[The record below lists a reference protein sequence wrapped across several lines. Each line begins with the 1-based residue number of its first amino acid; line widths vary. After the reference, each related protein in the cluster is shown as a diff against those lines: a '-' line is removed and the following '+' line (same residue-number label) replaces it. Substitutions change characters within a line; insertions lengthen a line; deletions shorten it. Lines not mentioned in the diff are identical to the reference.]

1 MSYFGGKGQDGVY
14 QTIINQIPPHRHYV
28 EPFLGG
34 GSIMLRK
41 RPAIRSTGLDLCDD
55 AISSFPGVERCR
67 VQKLDAFYFLKA
79 ATTIANT
86 NTFIYCDPPYPIST
100 RSCGERYNHELTDE
114 QHSELLSI
122 LRGLKC
128 HIAISTYPNK
138 MYESELSDWRVL
150 EYTSVKRSGAVAI
163 EHLYMNYEQPEI
175 LHDDQ
180 YLGNNANHRQ
190 NIKRRIQ
197 RTKSRLLKWDTQER
211 LMLLRQVMSELSDDE
226 LEYLELV
233 KADLALL
240 PGGEGK
246 NNSTAA

>member
-14 QTIINQIPPHRHYV
+14 QTIINQIPPHRIYV

-41 RPAIRSTGLDLCDD
+41 RPAESNIGLDLCED
-55 AISSFPGVERCR
+55 ALDSFPGIAICQV
-67 VQKLDAFYFLKA
+67 KKFDALKFLKA
-79 ATTIANT
+79 STIVKNAG
-86 NTFIYCDPPYPIST
+86 TFIYCDPPYLIST
-100 RSCGERYNHELTDE
+100 RSSGERYKHELTDQ

-128 HIAISTYPNK
+128 NVAISTYPNEL
-138 MYESELSDWRVL
+138 YAIELSDWRVL
-150 EYTSVKRSGAVAI
+150 EYASVKRSGAVAI
-163 EHLYMNYEQPEI
+163 EHLYMNYDQPEI
-175 LHDDQ
+175 LHDDR

-211 LMLLRQVMSELSDDE
+211 LMLLRQVMSELNSEE
-226 LEYLELV
+226 LEYLEMV
-233 KADLALL
+233 KVDLALVL
-240 PGGEGK
+240 GE
-246 NNSTAA
+246 